1 MKPVYLMELVIL
13 AALWG
18 ASFLFMRV
26 GAPEFGP
33 IVLIALRTAIA
44 AIFLIP
50 LVIMAG
56 KLKLIK
62 ENALLLFVVG
72 VIGTAIPFSLFSF
85 AVLYVSAGYASIL
98 NATAPIFTALVAWI
112 WVSERLTLSAALGL
126 LIGFCGVVL
135 LVLDDKSVSA
145 EMIWIPVM
153 ACLAA
158 TLCYGIMANF
168 ARHKLGHVHPLA
180 IAGGSQLGAALSL
193 APFGWWLWPHTPPG
207 QQAWL
212 AVIILGI
219 ASTAIAFILY
229 FRLIA
234 NVGVTKAMTVTFL
247 IPFFGVI
254 WGMLFL
260 QEALTVFML
269 GGGLLILIGVGL
281 STDILNRWRK
291 SKAV

>member
-1 MKPVYLMELVIL
+1 MKPVYLLELMIL

-33 IVLIALRTAIA
+33 ITLIALRTAIA

-56 KLKLIK
+56 KIKLIQD
-62 ENALLLFVVG
+62 NALLLFVVG
-72 VIGTAIPFSLFSF
+72 VIGTALPFSLFSF

-112 WVSERLTLSAALGL
+112 WVNERLTLSAALGL

-135 LVLDDKSVSA
+135 LVLDDHSVST
-145 EMIWIPVM
+145 EMVWIPVM

-158 TLCYGIMANF
+158 TLCYGIGANF
-168 ARHKLGHVHPLA
+168 ARQKLGHVHPLA

-193 APFGWWLWPHTPPG
+193 APFGWWLWPDTPPG

-260 QEALTVFML
+260 QEMLTVFML

-291 SKAV
+291 IKAV

>member
-1 MKPVYLMELVIL
+1 MKPIYLLELVIL

-44 AIFLIP
+44 AVFLMP
-50 LVIMAG
+50 VVIMAG
-56 KLKLIK
+56 KIKLIQD
-62 ENALLLFVVG
+62 NALLLFVVG
-72 VIGTAIPFSLFSF
+72 VIGTALPFSLFSF

-112 WVSERLTLSAALGL
+112 WVNERLTLSAALGL

-135 LVLDDKSVSA
+135 LVLDDQSVST

-153 ACLAA
+153 ACLGA
-158 TLCYGIMANF
+158 TLCYGIGANF

-193 APFGWWLWPHTPPG
+193 APFGWWLWPLTPPG

-234 NVGVTKAMTVTFL
+234 NVGVTRAMTVTFL

-260 QEALTVFML
+260 REPLTVFML
-269 GGGLLILIGVGL
+269 GGGMLILIGVGL
-281 STDILNRWRK
+281 STDIMNRWRK